1 MQPKTFKVIWNRIV
15 LNPTGWP
22 TAVRFSYGAA
32 QARKFAK
39 AERLSPALIM
49 VGVTLRWTPVLGTSN
64 VSTALRVS
72 TLLVT
77 CKRTFEKSVP
87 DPVHVPT

>member
-1 MQPKTFKVIWNRIV
+1 MQPKIFRVIWKRMV

-32 QARKFAK
+32 QARKLEN
-39 AERLSPALIM
+39 AERLSPRLIR

-64 VSTALRVS
+64 DSTALRVS

-77 CKRTFEKSVP
+77 CKRTLE
-87 DPVHVPT
+87 